1 MPTKIADLTTLDF
14 TNLLAEFFAAPE
26 ERKRMTNE
34 EIKDLAHRLN
44 KKIDIPLVKE
54 TGEERILIKII
65 LKIDTFL
72 YDHLPNEF
80 YDLIRTADNG
90 ITDAEAKNLVRRLT
104 KLANRKIDIPY
115 LPEAAEH
122 FVFKF
127 IIGIIVRAA
136 RNKLNFE
143 TAKNELDNVN
153 INTTDDDI
161 EKMVL
166 E

>member
-1 MPTKIADLTTLDF
+1 TEDFKI
-14 TNLLAEFFAAPE
+14 LLAEFYAVPE
-26 ERKRMTNE
+26 KRKRMTDE

-44 KKIDIPLVKE
+44 EKINIPLVKE
-54 TGEERILIKII
+54 TGEEKILIKII

-80 YDLIRTADNG
+80 YDLIRTTDNG
-90 ITDAEAKNLVRRLT
+90 ITKAEAKSLVRRLT
-104 KLANRKIDIPY
+104 KMANKKIDIPY

-143 TAKNELDNVN
+143 AAKNELNSAK
-153 INTTDDDI
+153 INATDDDI
-161 EKMVL
+161 VNMVVK
-166 E
+166 